1 MIENGPVR
9 SAPLPGR
16 PHVVELCRGGTG
28 PAAAQ
33 LAVPAGGGRARLGRA
48 LLSRDLVLELCGR
61 ALALP
66 RRLQSPPPL
75 PPLARDCDLKM

>member
-16 PHVVELCRGGTG
+16 PHVVELCWGGAG

-48 LLSRDLVLELCGR
+48 LLSRDLVLDLGGR
-61 ALALP
+61 ALALRGGCS
-66 RRLQSPPPL
+66 RRRPFRPL
-75 PPLARDCDLKM
+75 RGTAT